1 MPNPYRRFSLAS
13 FTALAALVLAACP
26 DRATDGTAMDTPGA
40 APAAAEAPQA
50 HMSAAG
56 DTDLARAARD
66 HRLSMPLLERYGQA
80 ARNLQ
85 QLERTDPE
93 VRQRM
98 DAMGDQEAQ
107 SIEEVTRAVEAD
119 PQIRQAIESAG
130 LNVRDYMLTSVAL
143 MQAMMAS
150 DFQRQGFIQELPP
163 EVSAENVEFVRENE
177 TRIRELLEAHAAG
190 G

>member
-1 MPNPYRRFSLAS
+1 MQNTYRRHSLAS
-13 FTALAALVLAACP
+13 LVALAVLVLTACP
-26 DRATDGTAMDTPGA
+26 DRATDGTAVDTPGA
-40 APAAAEAPQA
+40 APAAADASQA

-66 HRLSMPLLERYGQA
+66 HRLSMPLLERYAQA

-85 QLERTDPE
+85 QLEQTDPE
-93 VRQRM
+93 VRRRM

-107 SIEEVTRAVEAD
+107 SIDEVTRAIEAD
-119 PQIRQAIESAG
+119 PQIRQAIERAG
-130 LNVRDYMLTSVAL
+130 MNVRDYMLTSVAL

-163 EVSAENVEFVRENE
+163 EVSADNVQFVRENE
-177 TRIRELLEAHAAG
+177 TRIRELLEAQTAG